1 LFFRLNILSTINA
14 LDLPNEWILPPQFD
28 KLSSITV
35 WVFSYEWF
43 VLGCYIVDFTV
54 RFFFSE
60 EWTVLLCVVILSTI
74 ND

>member
-14 LDLPNEWILPPQFD
+14 LDLPNEWILPLQFD

-35 WVFSYEWF
+35 WCFSYEWY

-54 RFFFSE
+54 KFFSE
-60 EWTVLLCVVILSTI
+60 EWTVLLCVVILSI
-74 ND
+74 NND